1 MKLPFTSGYSFGAG
15 IAGGGG
21 DGGAGVGGGDGAGT
35 AGAGVGSG
43 AGSGA
48 AQPAISKSSNMRK
61 IISPFIFRFLPG
73 ISYSIFG
80 SLL

>member
-21 DGGAGVGGGDGAGT
+21 DGGAGVGAGT

-43 AGSGA
+43 VGSGA
-48 AQPAISKSSNMRK
+48 AQPAISKSNAITK

-73 ISYSIFG
+73 ISYPIFG
-80 SLL
+80 SFL

>member
-21 DGGAGVGGGDGAGT
+21 DGGAGVGAGAGT

-43 AGSGA
+43 VGSGA
-48 AQPAISKSSNMRK
+48 AQPAISKSNAIRK
-61 IISPFIFRFLPG
+61 MMIPFIFVLLVTDLP
-73 ISYSIFG
+73 IFG
-80 SLL
+80 FLRD